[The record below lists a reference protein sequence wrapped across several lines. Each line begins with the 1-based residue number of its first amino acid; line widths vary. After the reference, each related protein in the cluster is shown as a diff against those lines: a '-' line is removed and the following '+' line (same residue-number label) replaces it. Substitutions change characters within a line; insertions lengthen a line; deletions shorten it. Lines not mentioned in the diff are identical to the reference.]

1 MKKLLGVLLAFFMC
15 CVPIGIQADEEVLS
29 FEYTGQRIEIKGAF
43 VYYLLDDGIYVS
55 EAPMDCGR
63 YRAIYSDGSYIDYEI
78 TPKIVHVNVRYNKDW
93 RQGDPE
99 LNRYLCEYDGDYEFI
114 LSSYVNGDFKTDYN
128 DNYEFEF
135 EPKNKKD
142 VEIVKTTITHP
153 DVEYVY
159 TGSDIVIDSKV
170 DSISPIVLKN
180 AGEYIVSFSV
190 DSNYYES
197 IPFKVTILPKTVQLR
212 LNKYQ
217 KYFGEK
223 NPVLETDD
231 YILTREVG
239 EDVGNYKLTAKS
251 KSSNYK
257 YEIIENDM
265 FTILENKAQQIKPEA
280 TNHPSN
286 DEKKEPLQSVNASNK
301 DKNKYAEASDK
312 NININTET
320 KVDKESAKTETKV
333 VTGVSNLTP
342 MYLSFMTI
350 SLVVI
355 INMLIKK
362 INKYIG
368 GANYTI

>member
-1 MKKLLGVLLAFFMC
+1 MKKLLGVLLAFFMF
-15 CVPIGIQADEEVLS
+15 CVPIGIQAEEEVLS
-29 FEYTGQRIEIKGAF
+29 FEYTGQQIEIKGAIW
-43 VYYLLDDGIYVS
+43 YLNEDNEFIFGVPI
-55 EAPMDCGR
+55 DCGK
-63 YRAIYSDGSYIDYEI
+63 YRAIYSDYSYVDYEI
-78 TPKIVHVNVRYNKDW
+78 TQKVVHVNVRYNKDW

-99 LNRYLCEYDGDYEFI
+99 EKRYLCEYDGDYEFT
-114 LSSYVNGDFKTDYN
+114 LSSYENGDFKTDYN
-128 DNYEFEF
+128 DNYKFEF

-170 DSISPIVLKN
+170 DSITPITLKN

-190 DSNYYES
+190 DSNYYDS

-217 KYFGEK
+217 KYVGEK
-223 NPVLETDD
+223 DPVLETDD
-231 YILTREVG
+231 YKLIREVG

-251 KSSNYK
+251 KSRNYK

-265 FTILENKAQQIKPEA
+265 FTILENKIQQIKPEV

-286 DEKKEPLQSVNASNK
+286 DEKKEPLQLVNASNK
-301 DKNKYAEASDK
+301 DKIKYAGASDK

-320 KVDKESAKTETKV
+320 KVDKESLKTETKV
-333 VTGVSNLTP
+333 VTGVSNLTT

-350 SLVVI
+350 SLVVATYI
-355 INMLIKK
+355 LIKK
-362 INKYIG
+362 RNVKS
-368 GANYTI
+368 